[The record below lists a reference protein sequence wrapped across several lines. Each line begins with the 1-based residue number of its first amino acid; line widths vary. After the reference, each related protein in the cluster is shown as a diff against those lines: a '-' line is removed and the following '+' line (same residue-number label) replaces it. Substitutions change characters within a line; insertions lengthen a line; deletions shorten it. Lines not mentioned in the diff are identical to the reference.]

1 MIFRNI
7 IKDNYLLATF
17 GITTVVLLFTLVLVL
32 IFFGATDTPLII
44 HFDSYKGIDFL
55 GNKLHVFG
63 IVFVGVVMFLIN
75 VGLAHALYYRDRF
88 LSYII
93 GCATLVI
100 ALLILIAVSAIIAV
114 N

>member
-7 IKDNYLLATF
+7 IKDNYLIGMF
-17 GITTVVLLFTLVLVL
+17 GVAAVVLLLTLVLIL

-44 HFDSYKGIDFL
+44 HFDTFKGIDFL
-55 GNKLHVFG
+55 GNKLYVFG
-63 IVFVGVVMFLIN
+63 IVLVGIAMFLIN
-75 VGLAHALYYRDRF
+75 VGLAHSLYYRNRF

-93 GCATLVI
+93 ACATLVI
-100 ALLILIAVSAIIAV
+100 ALLILIAVSAIVAV